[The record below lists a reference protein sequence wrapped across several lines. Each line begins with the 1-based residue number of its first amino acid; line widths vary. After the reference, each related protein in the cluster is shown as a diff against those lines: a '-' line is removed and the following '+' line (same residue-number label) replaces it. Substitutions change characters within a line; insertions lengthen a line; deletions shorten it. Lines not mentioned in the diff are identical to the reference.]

1 MSKKGNRLFKLLYL
15 VRPLL
20 PVMIVAIL
28 FGSLG
33 FVFGTKLL
41 IYPFELISQS
51 VQGLNIGIYTL
62 ILLVLIALARGVF
75 RYLEQLSNHY
85 IAFKILEIIRN
96 NVFEHMRKLAPA
108 KLENQ
113 DKGNLINVL
122 TSDIEAIEVFYA
134 HTISPILIAIVTS
147 VIYILWIASY
157 SAIISIAALLSYL
170 FIGIVIPVF
179 AYKRDAI
186 KGRKAR
192 DEFGS
197 FNSYIL
203 DTLRGR
209 KELIQYRAVKTRMSS
224 VIEREENLY
233 ELNMDLRRREGKTMG
248 ITDLSLIAFTALSLV
263 LSIVELKSGKLTFIN
278 FFLPTLLLY
287 NSFGPVLALS
297 ALSNNMFTTISS
309 IGRVLDVLKEEPV
322 IEEKLDGKE
331 FTFNDLKIE
340 NLFFNYEDEEV
351 LKDIS
356 FEVKERDIF
365 SIEGKSGSGKS
376 TLLKLI
382 MNFWKVDKGKILFN
396 GIDIDDIKTA
406 SLRKNISYVTQ
417 DTYIFAGTIEENLK
431 IAKQGA
437 NIDEIIKACMQAD
450 IHEFI
455 MSLPHGYQTYIGRN
469 NNLSAGQRQRIGIAR
484 AFLHDAK
491 LILLDE
497 PTSNLDILSEGE
509 ILKVLSNMKRDKTL
523 IIVSHRKSTH
533 SIVDK
538 SFKLERGIIS

>member
-157 SAIISIAALLSYL
+157 SAIISLAALLSYL

-209 KELIQYRAVKTRMSS
+209 KELIQYRAVKSRMSS

-538 SFKLERGIIS
+538 SFKLERSIIS

>member
-134 HTISPILIAIVTS
+134 HTISPILIAIITS

-157 SAIISIAALLSYL
+157 SAIISLAALLSYL

-209 KELIQYRAVKTRMSS
+209 KELIQYRAVKSRMSS

>member
-147 VIYILWIASY
+147 IIYILWIASY
-157 SAIISIAALLSYL
+157 SAIISLAALLSYL

-209 KELIQYRAVKTRMSS
+209 KELIQYRAVKSRMSS

>member
-51 VQGLNIGIYTL
+51 AQGLNIGIYTL

-157 SAIISIAALLSYL
+157 SAIISLAALLSYL
-170 FIGIVIPVF
+170 FIGISIPVF

-209 KELIQYRAVKTRMSS
+209 KELIQFRAVKSRMSS
-224 VIEREENLY
+224 VSEREDKLY

-309 IGRVLDVLKEEPV
+309 IGRVLDVLEEEPV
-322 IEEKLDGKE
+322 IEENLDGKE

-382 MNFWKVDKGKILFN
+382 MNFWKVDHGKILFN
-396 GIDIDDIKTA
+396 GINIDDIKTA

-538 SFKLERGIIS
+538 SYKLERGIIS

>member
-157 SAIISIAALLSYL
+157 SAIISLAALLSYL

-209 KELIQYRAVKTRMSS
+209 KELIQYRAVKSRMSS

>member
-134 HTISPILIAIVTS
+134 HTISPILIAIITS

-157 SAIISIAALLSYL
+157 SAIISLAALLSYL

-209 KELIQYRAVKTRMSS
+209 KELIQYRAVKRRMSS

>member
-62 ILLVLIALARGVF
+62 ILLVLIALARGVS

-134 HTISPILIAIVTS
+134 HTISPILIAIITS

-209 KELIQYRAVKTRMSS
+209 KELIQYRAVKSRMSS

-309 IGRVLDVLKEEPV
+309 IGRVLDVLEEEPV
-322 IEEKLDGKE
+322 IEENLDGKE

-382 MNFWKVDKGKILFN
+382 MNFWKVDQGKILFN

-455 MSLPHGYQTYIGRN
+455 MSLPYGYQTYIGRN